1 MKRTALFEKTFEE
14 VATRYR
20 TTKQE
25 IFETDAFEIVIE
37 KIARELDIHPSILW
51 GKDKD
56 FIKWYESLKGI
67 YE

>member
-1 MKRTALFEKTFEE
+1 MEKTALFEKIFEE
-14 VATRYR
+14 VATHYR

-37 KIARELDIHPSILW
+37 KIARELHAHPL
-51 GKDKD
+51 KDKD
-56 FIKWYESLKGI
+56 FIEWYESLKGI